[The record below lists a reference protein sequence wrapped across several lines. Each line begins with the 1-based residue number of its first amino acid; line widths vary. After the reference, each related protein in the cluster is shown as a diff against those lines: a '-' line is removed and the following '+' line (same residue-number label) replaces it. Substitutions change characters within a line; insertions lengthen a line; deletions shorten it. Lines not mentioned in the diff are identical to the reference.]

1 MHAIGSATIS
11 LKVGSKIIFYL
22 SAAEAAGNIFS
33 ASETGNVD
41 YTLKVTAVESASLAG
56 GVIGGGL
63 GASAGAE
70 IGSAIGLVLAP
81 FTGGLSVPVLTVAG
95 VVIGTVGGGIAGTF
109 IFNKGSKEI
118 TKICD

>member
-41 YTLKVTAVESASLAG
+41 YTLKVTEVESASLAG

-81 FTGGLSVPVLTVAG
+81 FTGGLSAPVLTVVGAVLG
-95 VVIGTVGGGIAGTF
+95 GVGGGIKGTF
-109 IFNKGSKEI
+109 FANSVVKKLTG
-118 TKICD
+118 ICD